1 MMTQLKTR
9 LLTICL
15 LCLLPVTA
23 SAEDARQLIINA
35 IDHFRGLTSYSEA
48 SMTIHRPDWQR
59 SMDMKIWTQGL
70 DRSLVRITAPKKDMG
85 NGSLL
90 IDDDMGSYT
99 PKINKVIKIPGS
111 MAHQSWMGSDFS
123 NNDVARA
130 DDLIDKYSHRIVE
143 TRQQNGHSVY
153 VIESVPHEDAPV
165 VWGKELITVRDDH
178 VLLEHKFFDQD
189 NILVKQLITREIKL
203 IAGKQLA
210 TIERMQKIDAD
221 DEWTEFRLKH
231 IDFDVK
237 VSDTTFTLSNLRNPR
252 F

>member
-1 MMTQLKTR
+1 MLFQS
-9 LLTICL
+9 
-15 LCLLPVTA
+15 A
-23 SAEDARQLIINA
+23 SVIASTDARQLIKDA

-70 DRSLVRITAPKKDMG
+70 NKSLVRITAPKKDMG

-90 IDDDMGSYT
+90 LDDDMWSYT
-99 PKINKVIKIPGS
+99 PKINKVIKIPSS
-111 MAHQSWMGSDFS
+111 MSHQSWMGSDFS

-130 DDLIDKYSHRIVE
+130 DDLIDKYTHRIIE
-143 TRQQNGHSVY
+143 TGQHNGHTVY

-178 VLLEHKFFDQD
+178 VLLEHQFYDQD
-189 NILVKQLITREIKL
+189 NVLVKKLVTREIKF
-203 IAGKQLA
+203 IAGKNLA
-210 TIERMQKIDAD
+210 TIERMQKVDVD
-221 DEWTEFRLKH
+221 DEWTEFRLKS
-231 IDFDVK
+231 IQFDANISK
-237 VSDTTFTLSNLRNPR
+237 NTFTLSNLRNPR